1 MSSRHQKEKRLRP
14 RNDPYKRDHFNQS
27 KYLRVPSTNH
37 HQTSGSLVAETLG
50 DTSQTAAI
58 EEEYEDFEN

>member
-14 RNDPYKRDHFNQS
+14 RSDPYKRDHFNQS

-37 HQTSGSLVAETLG
+37 HQTSGSLTAETLG
-50 DTSQTAAI
+50 DTSQAADS
-58 EEEYEDFEN
+58 EKEYEESEN

>member
-14 RNDPYKRDHFNQS
+14 RSDPYKRDHFNQS

-50 DTSQTAAI
+50 DTSQPADS
-58 EEEYEDFEN
+58 EKEYEESEN

>member
-14 RNDPYKRDHFNQS
+14 RSDPYKRDRFNQS
-27 KYLRVPSTNH
+27 KYLRVPLANH